1 MTGHVLYA
9 WLWARMAGVS
19 DNSDKRYV
27 ADYYFAKL
35 LPRYYALDASIRSG
49 STSLMEPVSDW
60 F

>member
-1 MTGHVLYA
+1 
-9 WLWARMAGVS
+9 MAGVS
-19 DNSDKRYV
+19 DNSAKRYV